1 MTYALLGTGNMA
13 WLMAT
18 RMTAS
23 GHTCVGVWGRNA
35 EATTALCDAF
45 YLPRLA
51 SPEQL
56 NDGPDAVILA
66 VSDQAIFSLATR
78 LSLRYSTLIHTAG
91 SAPLNLLKGHSDHIG
106 VVWPVYSIRKDSLP
120 AHRSFA
126 ALTEANSTQAR
137 IAVREVAKAICDHSY
152 EAGSEQRA
160 WMHVAAVMGNNFV
173 NHLLGI
179 ASQISATQEV
189 PISILQPLLE
199 QPFQDFRT
207 RQPFEVQTGPARRHD
222 TASMQRQMD
231 MLATKPEWQ
240 ELYQAASASIMKL
253 YEPIGK
259 PAR

>member
-1 MTYALLGTGNMA
+1 MTYALFGTGNMA
-13 WLMAT
+13 WLLAT
-18 RMTAS
+18 RMTAA
-23 GHTCVGVWGRNA
+23 GHICVGAWGRNA
-35 EATTALCDAF
+35 EAMNALCDAY

-51 SPEQL
+51 APEQL

-66 VSDQAIFSLATR
+66 LSDDAIPSLISR

-91 SAPLNLLKGHSDHIG
+91 SVPLSLLEGHSNHIG

-126 ALTEANSTQAR
+126 ALIEANTPVAK
-137 IAVREVAKAICDHSY
+137 IAVREVAKAICDQQY

-179 ASQISATQEV
+179 AASISATQEV
-189 PISILQPLLE
+189 PLSILQPLLE
-199 QPFQDFRT
+199 QPLQDMRT
-207 RQPFEVQTGPARRHD
+207 KQPFEVQTGPARRHD
-222 TASMQRQMD
+222 SASMQRQLD

-240 ELYQAASASIMKL
+240 ELYRAASASIMKL
-253 YEPIGK
+253 YKPIGK
-259 PAR
+259 PAS